1 MSQQQSAPEPSGA
14 DWVSWAR
21 RLARYLSQTR
31 SALVHQTGGES
42 AADDGQLMWDRANA
56 YPVVSKNGEW
66 RQIVIEDGHYA
77 GIVSTDQTAVSINTA
92 YALTFT
98 QTLAAGI
105 TAGTPASRLVA
116 SEGGE
121 FFVSFAAQI
130 ASSSASTLTFYF
142 WFRVNGADVPHS
154 AMENSLHSNSETI
167 ATSRSTILQLV
178 ANDYVELM
186 WAVDSTSGTLQASAA
201 TAFAPANP
209 AATLSIV
216 RLHG

>member
-1 MSQQQSAPEPSGA
+1 MALPLPPLGPDWQQWGRQLSS
-14 DWVSWAR
+14 
-21 RLARYLSQTR
+21 YLSR
-31 SALVHQTGGES
+31 
-42 AADDGQLMWDRANA
+42 QLPRLFTKSSGDNPSENGILLWDEVAG

-66 RQIVIEDGHYA
+66 RQVVLEDGHYD
-77 GIVSTDQTAVSINTA
+77 GVVSTEQSAALINTA

-105 TAGTPASRLVA
+105 TAGTPASRLVV
-116 SEGGE
+116 SEGGQ

-142 WFRVNGADVPHS
+142 WFRVNGVDVSHS
-154 AMENSLHSNSETI
+154 VMENSLHSNSSTL

-186 WAVDSTSGTLQASAA
+186 WAVDSTNGALQASAA